1 MAELQPLEGPKPFLA
16 SLLISIA
23 APHRSF
29 SLSLTFL
36 PFTSVAF
43 CLPLKRNMNSLGLAL
58 PQISAQLSIGC
69 DFQQG
74 STSLP
79 FIPHLVNRETTNH
92 CLSCLSNGRS
102 AGDSGTQRV
111 LSTHCFLY
119 SQMPSK
125 PTSCLSFKWCA
136 SFSHLREHKSISPP
150 PF

>member
-92 CLSCLSNGRS
+92 CLSCLSNGRRCRRLWHTE
-102 AGDSGTQRV
+102 GIKHTL
-111 LSTHCFLY
+111 LSL
-119 SQMPSK
+119 
-125 PTSCLSFKWCA
+125 
-136 SFSHLREHKSISPP
+136 FSDALKAHQLPLL
-150 PF
+150 